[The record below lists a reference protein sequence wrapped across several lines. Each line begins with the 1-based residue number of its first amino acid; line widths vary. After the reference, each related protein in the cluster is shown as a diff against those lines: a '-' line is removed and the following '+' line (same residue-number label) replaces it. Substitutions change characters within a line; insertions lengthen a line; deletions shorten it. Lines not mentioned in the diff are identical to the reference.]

1 MNENIYFSHQKKKAQ
16 YFPYQVS
23 VSKLSCNSHEKGL
36 DIIQT
41 EGEKLKGLSVVYKE
55 KVMKK

>member
-1 MNENIYFSHQKKKAQ
+1 MRIFTLVIKKKAQ